1 MQNLRIWEGLGT
13 GADAVEGAKSWVE
26 HHLAESRARVDELVG
41 VKGTRTIE
49 NTLRP
54 FDRAQW
60 HLRMAGSQSGVM
72 FMVHP
77 EAGVRDAAQEL
88 SQGISAEGTAL
99 SLNRRLRR
107 AGGGGCKRRG
117 CGDQVLHGP
126 RSAGI
131 PAERRG

>member
-1 MQNLRIWEGLGT
+1 MGKLRIWEGLGT
-13 GADAVEGAKSWVE
+13 GAEAVEGTKKWVE
-26 HHLAESRARVDELVG
+26 HHLAESRAQVNELME
-41 VKGTRTIE
+41 VKSKRTVE

-88 SQGISAEGTAL
+88 SQAISAEGTAL
-99 SLNRRLRR
+99 SLNR
-107 AGGGGCKRRG
+107 A
-117 CGDQVLHGP
+117 
-126 RSAGI
+126 
-131 PAERRG
+131 